1 MCVCFA
7 CVVTQPLNGCGGEGL
22 TNFISVREGVH
33 QNLISNSS
41 ALHISE
47 SHLENDAMATII
59 ITMCHQLALGRRKR
73 SVCWWLLNVSFEP
86 HDLFA
91 FYRFLES

>member
-1 MCVCFA
+1 MDV
-7 CVVTQPLNGCGGEGL
+7 GGGAYK
-22 TNFISVREGVH
+22 FHISKVEGVH

>member
-1 MCVCFA
+1 MCVCV
-7 CVVTQPLNGCGGEGL
+7 CVLLVWLHVVTQPLNGCGGEGL
-22 TNFISVREGVH
+22 TNFISVKGVH

-86 HDLFA
+86 HDLSGF
-91 FYRFLES
+91 